1 MNWISGLQKAI
12 DYIESHL
19 TEELEAA
26 DIAAQANY
34 SPYHFQ
40 RVFGILCGYSL
51 GEYIRMRRLTL
62 AGSELASTDIKVI
75 DAALKYGYDSPE
87 SFGRA
92 FSWDNASTGEVG
104 QSKVKILFTPFRKTY
119 FGRRQYHEV
128 QN

>member
-62 AGSELASTDIKVI
+62 ASSEPVQRCISSGEFCTRYSRHDHAHEARRRVHYAVASRTR
-75 DAALKYGYDSPE
+75 S
-87 SFGRA
+87 
-92 FSWDNASTGEVG
+92 
-104 QSKVKILFTPFRKTY
+104 
-119 FGRRQYHEV
+119 
-128 QN
+128 

>member
-87 SFGRA
+87 SL
-92 FSWDNASTGEVG
+92 EEH
-104 QSKVKILFTPFRKTY
+104 FRV
-119 FGRRQYHEV
+119 FMG
-128 QN
+128 

>member
-40 RVFGILCGYSL
+40 RIWDFVRILSGGIYQD
-51 GEYIRMRRLTL
+51 E
-62 AGSELASTDIKVI
+62 
-75 DAALKYGYDSPE
+75 AAH
-87 SFGRA
+87 
-92 FSWDNASTGEVG
+92 TC
-104 QSKVKILFTPFRKTY
+104 
-119 FGRRQYHEV
+119 RQ
-128 QN
+128 

>member
-62 AGSELASTDIKVI
+62 AGSEPVQRCISSSECCTRIAEKEYQ
-75 DAALKYGYDSPE
+75 K
-87 SFGRA
+87 
-92 FSWDNASTGEVG
+92 EVYR
-104 QSKVKILFTPFRKTY
+104 KKISIAVSVQQKTA
-119 FGRRQYHEV
+119 GI
-128 QN
+128 